1 MKNIC
6 YLFVIVFVSIFSS
19 LPVSADENPPPKK
32 PQGNKFATVAS
43 VHGDVTA
50 TTTGKDG
57 VSRKLKEGDNVYVGE
72 MLNTQNRS
80 EALLKTEDAG
90 RISIRPNT
98 KFVVDSFVA
107 EDTPAD
113 SFAVRLLVGSMRII
127 SGWVE
132 NTNRAGYKVSSKT
145 ATIGVRGTDH
155 EPYVISEELAASTS
169 NKEGTYDK
177 VNRGGT
183 TLQAGEQ
190 SVDIDPGKVG
200 FAPEISNKSQHHSRA
215 LMVLM
220 MPVLLEKVPD
230 FYVQGQYDNELD
242 WYSLNSHDEMLKALE
257 EKRKAAIRALPV
269 GCVPD
274 EISKKWLTQLD
285 DAIARRDANGI
296 MALFAPDAKV
306 RATVQG
312 NAGESSSVEMRRDEL
327 AKSTV
332 MAMKN
337 LKDYSQHRVW
347 TKAQF
352 KANSAEPVCN
362 QISLKSEVVEQG
374 RLSDKPFRFE
384 SLEEYELAL
393 KDGKWL
399 SVKAETTQH

>member
-1 MKNIC
+1 MKNTG
-6 YLFVIVFVSIFSS
+6 YPFVFFFALIYSS
-19 LPVSADENPPPKK
+19 LPVSADEISLPNS
-32 PQGNKFATVAS
+32 QGNAFATVS
-43 VHGDVTA
+43 RLHGDVTA
-50 TTTGKDG
+50 TASGKNG
-57 VSRKLKEGDNVYVGE
+57 ATRKLKEGDKVYVGD
-72 MLNTQNRS
+72 LLSAKVQS

-98 KFVVDSFVA
+98 QFVVDSFVA
-107 EDTPAD
+107 EDSPSD
-113 SFAVRLLVGSMRII
+113 SFAVRLIVGSLRII
-127 SGWVE
+127 SGWIE
-132 NTNRAGYKVSSKT
+132 HTNRSGFKIETKT

-155 EPYVISEELAASTS
+155 EPYVLSTEMAASSS

-183 TLQAGEQ
+183 TLQVGEQ

-200 FAPEISNKSQHHSRA
+200 FAPEINSNSQHHSRA
-215 LMVLM
+215 LLMLM

-230 FYVQGQYDNELD
+230 FYVPGQYDDELD
-242 WYSLNSHDEMLKALE
+242 WYSLNSREEMMKALE
-257 EKRKAAIRALPV
+257 EKRKAANRAIPA
-269 GCVPD
+269 GCSPE
-274 EISKKWLTQLD
+274 EISNKWLAQLD

-296 MALFAPDAKV
+296 MVMFAPDTKV

-312 NAGESSSVEMRRDEL
+312 NSGETSSVNMSREEL

-332 MAMKN
+332 MAMKY

-347 TKAQF
+347 TKAQLTDT
-352 KANSAEPVCN
+352 SAEPACN
-362 QISLKSEVVEQG
+362 LISLKSEVVEQG

-384 SLEEYELAL
+384 SLEEYDLAL
-393 KDGKWL
+393 RDGKWL